1 MTRRRTLAVGLEI
14 LVPVLLLVG
23 WQLYT
28 VHAHSFKFPRL
39 STILVEHLKNK
50 SAVVRGAIAGA

>member
-39 STILVEHLKNK
+39 STILVDFKKEWLFAH
-50 SAVVRGAIAGA
+50 V

>member
-1 MTRRRTLAVGLEI
+1 MTRRRILGLSLEI
-14 LVPVLLLVG
+14 AVPLLILLA

-39 STILVEHLKNK
+39 STILVQF
-50 SAVVRGAIAGA
+50 